1 MSGTPYGYS
10 SQDSNANVGR
20 NTTDPSG
27 IQSPNEDGGALPPS
41 SGQQRISSGSWLT
54 FWIAVVVV
62 VLVGIAWWLV
72 ATAGGESPAGIPNA
86 AAYATA
92 VLGTT

>member
-1 MSGTPYGYS
+1 MSGAPYGYS

-27 IQSPNEDGGALPPS
+27 TQSPNEDGGALPPS
-41 SGQQRISSGSWLT
+41 TGQHRTSKGRWLAV
-54 FWIAVVVV
+54 WIAIAVL
-62 VLVGIAWWLV
+62 VLVGIVWWLV
-72 ATAGGESPAGIPNA
+72 ATGGGEKPAGIPNA
-86 AAYATA
+86 ASYATA